1 MLALTALVVALAPA
15 APEELTL
22 ERIFSDP
29 PLEGRGPTALQ
40 LSPGGK
46 YVSFLRGSDKD
57 SDVLDLWGI
66 RLDRGADAKPELLV
80 SSDEL
85 LGGKEQKLTEQER
98 MQLERKRISKRG
110 ITSYLWCG
118 DDAKSLVFPLSGDL
132 YRVTLADG
140 KVERLTNDEDKP
152 ELNPVCSK
160 SGKRV
165 AFVKDNAVVVLDV

>member
-1 MLALTALVVALAPA
+1 TFALAANVVALSATA
-15 APEELTL
+15 AADELTL

-29 PLEGRGPTALQ
+29 PLEGRGPAALQ

-80 SSDEL
+80 SSEQL

-98 MQLERKRISKRG
+98 
-110 ITSYLWCG
+110 
-118 DDAKSLVFPLSGDL
+118 
-132 YRVTLADG
+132 
-140 KVERLTNDEDKP
+140 
-152 ELNPVCSK
+152 
-160 SGKRV
+160 
-165 AFVKDNAVVVLDV
+165 